1 MKNILKSMLLV
12 LLVTGLWACSNDQED
27 RESQSSKEN
36 PLDIALL
43 VGGLGDMSFADSAHE
58 GIQAA
63 QEAHGEQIKAEV
75 IEFGYDYSVVENYLL
90 DAAEEKDIIIMPS
103 QFVEAVAQH
112 APSYPETKF
121 WLYGTTFPFE
131 EGEYDNV
138 YAMNY
143 RSNEASYLAGYL
155 SASKEDSGHLGF
167 LGGIDNNVINDF
179 WYGYVQGAQAAHP
192 DIRILTNY
200 VGSFDD
206 TVKGKELS
214 LAMYQA
220 GATTIFNVA
229 GPVGIGLAEAAIEED
244 SQGVDMIGVDS
255 DQAALFE
262 SQNREDLAA
271 VVSTSVL
278 TNVGPTLERALELE
292 LAGELVYGEVESLGL
307 KEGAVGIAIN
317 NNYEAAYSEQQKEEL
332 EKIVDQIIVG
342 EIVIESVY
350 DLETDLDVIRD
361 QTAP

>member
-1 MKNILKSMLLV
+1 MKNILKSILL
-12 LLVTGLWACSNDQED
+12 LILITGLSACSNSQESG
-27 RESQSSKEN
+27 ESQSSKEK
-36 PLDIALL
+36 PLEITLL
-43 VGGLGDMSFADSAHE
+43 VGGLGDMSFADSANE

-63 QEAHGEQIKAEV
+63 QEAYGDQIKTEV

-112 APSYPETKF
+112 AASYPEIKF

-155 SASKEDSGHLGF
+155 SASKEDAGHLGF

-179 WYGYVQGAQAAHP
+179 WYGYVQGAQAADP
-192 DIRILTNY
+192 DINILTNY

-214 LAMYQA
+214 LAMYRA

-229 GPVGIGLAEAAIEED
+229 GPVGIGLAEAALEED

-262 SQNREDLAA
+262 SQNQEDLAA

-278 TNVGPTLERALELE
+278 TNVGPTLKRAVDLELTD
-292 LAGELVYGEVESLGL
+292 ELVYGEVESLGL
-307 KEGAVGIAIN
+307 EENAVGIAMN
-317 NNYEAAYSEQQKEEL
+317 DNYEAVYSDQQKSNL
-332 EKIVDQIIVG
+332 KKIVDQIIAG

-350 DLETDLDVIRD
+350 ELDEGLDALRD